1 MAKKKL
7 NAGSFDRLALFKQPI
22 ERRDNFGQ
30 DVTIYN
36 TLFTW
41 FVGIDRQVGKE
52 ELEANQIQAVNTT
65 NFICRWKREIKEDL
79 IILVED
85 KAYNIRSIEE
95 IEGRR
100 KYLRLKAER
109 RDSKSVID
117 Y

>member
-1 MAKKKL
+1 MAKKL
-7 NAGSFDRLALFKQPI
+7 NAGDFDRLAIFKQPI
-22 ERRDNFGQ
+22 EQRDAFGQ

-52 ELEANQIQAVNTT
+52 ELEASQIQAVNTT
-65 NFICRWKREIKEDL
+65 NFICRYKKDIKEDL
-79 IILVED
+79 IIIVED

-100 KYLRLKAER
+100 KFLKIKAER
-109 RDSKSVID
+109 RDSKKAT
-117 Y
+117 YYA